1 MYTVLLPIPVGPVS
15 LPEPVMSTGP
25 QLWATEPQESD
36 SPTVLFTYRPPQA
49 SAGTSPRPHHH
60 LKAPLLHS
68 SLPRW
73 GLSCPYPN
81 PAPGSLQEKTPFRSG
96 QPLGRCGG
104 RGEGGLWAV
113 TPTRR
118 KGGHPG
124 VPNFP
129 LSCFSSLLETS
140 NRNSDLTNWSPPLR
154 TSVRIEGKGNGGSL
168 C

>member
-1 MYTVLLPIPVGPVS
+1 MYTVLLPIPAGPVS
-15 LPEPVMSTGP
+15 LISTDP
-25 QLWATEPQESD
+25 QLGATELQESD

-49 SAGTSPRPHHH
+49 SARTPPNPPPEGCTPT
-60 LKAPLLHS
+60 S

-73 GLSCPYPN
+73 GLSCPCPN

-129 LSCFSSLLETS
+129 LPCFSSLLETS